1 MLEVNNFNAIRI
13 SLASPEQIRDWSKG
27 EVTKPET
34 INYRTLRPEKDGL
47 FDERIFGPS
56 RDWECYC
63 GKYKRIRYK
72 GIICD
77 KCGVEV
83 TRAKV
88 RRERMGHIQLA
99 SPVSHIWYFK
109 GTPSRLGILLD
120 ISPRN
125 LEAVLYFAKYL
136 VTWVDE
142 DARTRLLQQL
152 DDEAEGRGGRSGK
165 SLEELKDSLERDLNR
180 QTDDLNAALAQFKK
194 EREEERTARTAELV
208 EAQQATQA
216 ALDKLGSA
224 AATDPIVFE
233 PTGEVV
239 VSAGDK
245 ADKASANRLKKSA
258 GDEIERVNTGIQE
271 REAAEEASVAQQISD
286 LRLQRDAQIEAEHE
300 RLRTEAE
307 GLKEEIRKAKDE
319 IQKLQPGLLL
329 SETSLDGWNYRD
341 LDRRYGSGVR
351 GAPRLFGA
359 GMGAE
364 AVRER
369 ILHIDMEPLAKQL
382 HSEVRTTSGMR
393 RKKAIK
399 RLRLIEAFRRSGTR
413 AEWMIMSVLPVIPP
427 DLRPMVQL
435 DGGRFATSDLNDL
448 YRRVINRNN
457 RLKRLLELGAPE
469 IIIRNEK
476 RMLQEACDALID
488 NGRRGRAIAGTG
500 NHRLKSLSDMLK
512 GKQGRFR
519 QNLLGKR
526 VDYSGRSVIVVG
538 PELKL
543 HQCGLPK
550 KMALELFKPFVMRQ
564 LVEKGY
570 AHNIK
575 SAKRIVERVRPEVWD
590 VLEEVIKDHPVL
602 LNRAPT
608 LHRLGIQAFMPVL
621 VEGSAI
627 QIHPLVCF
635 AFNADFDGDQMAVH
649 VPLSR
654 AAQDEARRMMLS
666 TANLLSPSDGGPVVA
681 PTQDMILGCYYL
693 TLEREDA
700 TEAVRYADAAEA
712 LLAYEV
718 GQIDTRE
725 GIDNLPNHQV
735 RRLGLHSPIE
745 LPVGSWS
752 EEAGELVTTEV
763 RTTVGRLLFNQILP
777 DRLRFVNRTMNR
789 AALREVVSDC
799 YRLLGP
805 TETAHLVDGI
815 KSVGFHY
822 ATRGGM
828 TIAVADITVP
838 KQKPELLKA
847 ADAQVSQI
855 DQQYQ
860 RGLITED
867 ERYERVVQVWKDT
880 TQQVSDRMTDSLDP
894 TGAVTM
900 MTASGARGNKGNIG
914 QLGGM
919 RGLMADPTGRIID
932 VPVRSN
938 FREGMTVLEYFIS
951 THGARKGLADT
962 ALRTADSGYLT
973 RRLVDVAQDVITRDD
988 DCGTEE
994 GTWITRAETEEFAG
1008 TEPDAFRRRLVGRFA
1023 AGPVLAPKAKK
1034 KDAPIVERN
1043 QEITEE
1049 LAAAIDAAGL
1059 DEVLVR
1065 SPLTC
1070 QSRYGVCRTC
1080 YGRNLA
1086 TGQLVGIGEAVGII
1100 AAQSIGEPGTQLT
1113 MRTFHTGG
1121 VAGLDI
1127 TAGLPRVEELFE
1139 ARMPK
1144 GKAEISHIDGVVEI
1158 IQTENGGRRVK
1169 VTSREAFDTPLRISK
1184 GHELL
1189 VAAGD
1194 NVEANQV
1201 IARQTGDDGKA
1212 VDEVRAPERG
1222 LVVNDAEGLRVRS
1235 EDVVEREYTIPHNAK
1250 LLVENGQEIRAGD
1263 PITDGPINPQEYLET
1278 RGRDAVQRYLVK
1290 EVQRVYRSQGVTIND
1305 KHIEIIVR
1313 QMLRKVRIDQPGDSE
1328 QLPFELVDKFEFEE
1342 INNKVLAEG
1351 GEPSTAET
1359 VLLGVTKASLNTSSF
1374 LAAASFQETTRVL
1387 TEAAINGAKDRLIG
1401 LKENVI
1407 IGKLIPAGSG
1417 APANVAARREA
1428 ERRAAAEALAGG
1440 ELPEGFGEDY
1450 NVFLAEAG
1458 DGAPTSDGD
1467 GGFNPLL
1474 AGRETASADVEDA
1487 FESNPFLDDDDD
1499 DDEEDDDLPSFE
1511 DGETEPAEV

>member
-13 SLASPEQIRDWSKG
+13 SLASPEQIRDWSSG

-34 INYRTLRPEKDGL
+34 INYRTLKPEKDGL
-47 FDERIFGPS
+47 FDERIFGPTK
-56 RDWECYC
+56 DWECYC

-83 TRAKV
+83 TRSKV

-125 LEAVLYFAKYL
+125 LERILYFALYI
-136 VTWVDE
+136 VTHVDE
-142 DARTRLLQQL
+142 DARKRALAALE
-152 DDEAEGRGGRSGK
+152 DEAEGRGGKGGRALGE
-165 SLEELKDSLERDLNR
+165 LEDELKSRFHR
-180 QTDDLNAALAQFKK
+180 QKDELNAALAATKADLEQQ
-194 EREEERTARTAELV
+194 RTARTSEIV
-208 EAQQATQA
+208 EAAQQVEKI
-216 ALDKLGSA
+216 LHDLGKNA
-224 AATDPIVFE
+224 AAEAIAFPI
-233 PTGEVV
+233 TGEVV
-239 VSAGDK
+239 VAASELAGK
-245 ADKASANRLKKSA
+245 EATASLRKIVAA
-258 GDEIERVNTGIQE
+258 ETERVTAEIQQ
-271 REAAEEASVAQQISD
+271 READEERSAAQKTTDLQLTNDAELETE
-286 LRLQRDAQIEAEHE
+286 RE
-300 RLRTEAE
+300 RLRRDAD
-307 GLKEEIRKAKDE
+307 GAKDE
-319 IQKLQPGLLL
+319 IRKQRDEIESIKSLMTL
-329 SETSLDGWNYRD
+329 SENDFRYLDE
-341 LDRRYGSGVR
+341 RYGSGSR
-351 GAPRLFGA
+351 GGRIFHAA
-359 GMGAE
+359 MGAE
-364 AVRER
+364 AVRDIIGR
-369 ILHIDMEPLAKQL
+369 MELEELAKSL
-382 HSEVRTTSGMR
+382 HVEVRTTSGQR

-413 AEWMIMSVLPVIPP
+413 PEWMILSVIPVIPP

-550 KMALELFKPFVMRQ
+550 KMALELFKPFVMRL
-564 LVEKGY
+564 LVEKGF

-627 QIHPLVCF
+627 HLHPLVCT

-649 VPLSR
+649 VPLSTL
-654 AAQDEARRMMLS
+654 AQEEARTMMLS
-666 TANLLSPSDGGPVVA
+666 TANLLSPADGSPVVA
-681 PTQDMILGCYYL
+681 PTQDMVLGCFYL
-693 TLEREDA
+693 TMDKPLAEGKKMRLFSSEGEAILTYQLREV
-700 TEAVRYADAAEA
+700 T
-712 LLAYEV
+712 
-718 GQIDTRE
+718 
-725 GIDNLPNHQV
+725 
-735 RRLGLHSPIE
+735 LHE
-745 LPVGSWS
+745 PVIAMVKAWN
-752 EEAGELVTTEV
+752 EEAGAVVDTQV
-763 RTTVGRLLFNQILP
+763 QTTVGRIIFNQIVP
-777 DRLRFVNRTMNR
+777 DRLRFKNVNMKRTE
-789 AALREVVSDC
+789 LRKLVDEC
-799 YRLLGP
+799 YRILGP
-805 TETAHLVDGI
+805 AETANVVDGV
-815 KSVGFHY
+815 KGVGFTY

-828 TIAVADITVP
+828 TIAVGDIVIPVDKAKRLVEADTAV
-838 KQKPELLKA
+838 
-847 ADAQVSQI
+847 DQI
-855 DQQYQ
+855 DRQFQ
-860 RGLITED
+860 RGLITDD
-867 ERYERVVQVWKDT
+867 ERYEQVVDVWQKT
-880 TQQVSDRMTDSLDP
+880 TNDLSNAMMDGLDP
-894 TGAVTM
+894 YGSVRM
-900 MTASGARGNKGNIG
+900 MSDSGARGNKGQIS

-919 RGLMADPTGRIID
+919 RGLMADPSGRIID

-973 RRLVDVAQDVITRDD
+973 RRLVDVAQDVITREE
-988 DCGTEE
+988 DCGTQD
-994 GTWITRAETEEFAG
+994 GSWITRSESAEISSNEKGAYQK
-1008 TEPDAFRRRLVGRFA
+1008 RMVGRLSA
-1023 AGPVLAPKAKK
+1023 TSLIHPTTGEV
-1034 KDAPIVERN
+1034 VCERS
-1043 QEITEE
+1043 QEITEAVA
-1049 LAAAIDAAGL
+1049 LAIDESGI

-1065 SPLTC
+1065 SPLSC
-1070 QSRYGVCRTC
+1070 EARQGVCRLC

-1086 TGQLVGIGEAVGII
+1086 TGHLVGIGEAVGII

-1139 ARMPK
+1139 GRVPK
-1144 GKAEISHIDGVVEI
+1144 GKAEISHIDGIVEI
-1158 IQTENGGRRVK
+1158 VRGDTGTKVK
-1169 VTSREAFDTPLRISK
+1169 VTSREQYDTHLTLPA
-1184 GHELL
+1184 GHEML
-1189 VAAGD
+1189 AAPGD
-1194 NVEANQV
+1194 MVEAGQA
-1201 IARQTGDDGKA
+1201 IARGEGGDKSTD
-1212 VDEVRAPERG
+1212 VTAPAKGFLVQETDG
-1222 LVVNDAEGLRVRS
+1222 LVVRS
-1235 EDVVEREYTIPHNAK
+1235 EDTVEREYAIPHNAK
-1250 LLVENGQEIRAGD
+1250 LMVANGAEIRAGD
-1263 PITDGPINPQEYLET
+1263 AITDGPINPQEYLET
-1278 RGRDAVQRYLVK
+1278 RGKDSVQRYLVK
-1290 EVQRVYRSQGVTIND
+1290 EVQKVYRSQGVTIND

-1313 QMLRKVRIDQPGDSE
+1313 QMLRKVRIDQPGDTDL
-1328 QLPFELVDKFEFEE
+1328 LPTELIDRLDFEAV
-1342 INNKVLAEG
+1342 NNRVLAEG
-1351 GEPSTAET
+1351 GEPSTAQT

-1387 TEAAINGAKDRLIG
+1387 TEAAINGAKDHLIG

-1407 IGKLIPAGSG
+1407 IGKLIPAGTG
-1417 APANVAARREA
+1417 APANIAAARERA
-1428 ERRAAAEALAGG
+1428 RRAAEEALAGESLERLRG
-1440 ELPEGFGEDY
+1440 PEYEY
-1450 NVFLAEAG
+1450 
-1458 DGAPTSDGD
+1458 
-1467 GGFNPLL
+1467 
-1474 AGRETASADVEDA
+1474 
-1487 FESNPFLDDDDD
+1487 NPFL
-1499 DDEEDDDLPSFE
+1499 EEAGGRPSEETADLASLLSASVGGAAQEEGDDLVNPFLAALGA
-1511 DGETEPAEV
+1511 DTEEEAEVPELSGTEALLGDSDKDGK